1 MESAWNACHG
11 KGRQIFYR
19 NQFVFLLSLA
29 NFHVNLHVMLIE
41 SCFVLLMLCQPAK
54 AQTVYCVL
62 NSVVGST
69 VLPYCCHEEQC
80 DYRCIGLATILTN
93 QCTLSIISRFL
104 YKCIESDYISFTK
117 KMSICLALFSS
128 VYLSKN
134 LMLARYIIS
143 KTSSALISF
152 LLSDTCMNLF
162 LFESAFF
169 PFFIWHLSE
178 VTEPKYLALEQ
189 NVYFRIHNGFCPA

>member
-1 MESAWNACHG
+1 MKCLPWKRKANILSQPVCVLAFPCKFPCKFPCNVDW
-11 KGRQIFYR
+11 K
-19 NQFVFLLSLA
+19 LLCA
-29 NFHVNLHVMLIE
+29 I
-41 SCFVLLMLCQPAK
+41 VLAK

-128 VYLSKN
+128 VYLSKK

-162 LFESAFF
+162 CLSQLSSLFSFNTF
-169 PFFIWHLSE
+169 P
-178 VTEPKYLALEQ
+178 
-189 NVYFRIHNGFCPA
+189 R